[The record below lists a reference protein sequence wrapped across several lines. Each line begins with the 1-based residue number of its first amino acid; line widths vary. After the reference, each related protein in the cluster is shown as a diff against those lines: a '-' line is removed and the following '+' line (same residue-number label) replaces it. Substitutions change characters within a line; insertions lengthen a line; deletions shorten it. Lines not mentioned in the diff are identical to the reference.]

1 MPDQAEE
8 PARPDEAADQLPADA
23 PPSGIETESDGT
35 GFHEAPPAEDEYVP
49 V

>member
-8 PARPDEAADQLPADA
+8 PARPDEAADPLLAEAAD
-23 PPSGIETESDGT
+23 TESDGPE
-35 GFHEAPPAEDEYVP
+35 FHEAPPAEDEYVP

>member
-8 PARPDEAADQLPADA
+8 PARPDEAADALLPDAADM
-23 PPSGIETESDGT
+23 ESDGT
-35 GFHEAPPAEDEYVP
+35 DFHEAPPAEDEYVP

>member
-8 PARPDEAADQLPADA
+8 PARPDEATDRLLADA
-23 PPSGIETESDGT
+23 APSSGMETEADGT
-35 GFHEAPPAEDEYVP
+35 RHPEAPAEDEYVP

>member
-8 PARPDEAADQLPADA
+8 PARPDEAADQLLADA
-23 PPSGIETESDGT
+23 AETESDGT
-35 GFHEAPPAEDEYVP
+35 EFREAPPAEDEYVP

>member
-8 PARPDEAADQLPADA
+8 PARPDETADPLLADA
-23 PPSGIETESDGT
+23 RSSGVQSESDEA
-35 GFHEAPPAEDEYVP
+35 GFREAPPTEDEYVP